1 MVLAEICQP
10 IFNELIHI
18 FWVFPGGNPLGT
30 LGKTVRWAI
39 VNTKHI
45 NINQS
50 SDTSRK
56 NAGLGID
63 LNSFIFEL
71 HVYVRGY
78 LEPSV
83 SAFSQASS
91 EVQIPPLLNFTHRQ
105 IQ

>member
-18 FWVFPGGNPLGT
+18 FWVLPGGNRLGT
-30 LGKTVRWAI
+30 LGKNSGAI

-45 NINQS
+45 NINQR